1 VAVFVGSVAL
11 FVLARSAEVPSS
23 WNAGL
28 TTVGLLGSG
37 LFLVFPLVGALIAS
51 RRPENPIGWLCL
63 ADGFLWMITD
73 MLDYYSVYGVARS
86 GSVPFAVVV
95 AGINNWLWVPA
106 VGLLGTYL
114 LLLFPDGKLPSR
126 RWRPLAW
133 LSGAVLVLA
142 SLAVMLAPGPLENLG
157 GCATPS
163 GSRQP
168 PG

>member
-1 VAVFVGSVAL
+1 M
-11 FVLARSAEVPSS
+11 
-23 WNAGL
+23 
-28 TTVGLLGSG
+28 
-37 LFLVFPLVGALIAS
+37 LIGVS
-51 RRPENPIGWLCL
+51 DFYG
-63 ADGFLWMITD
+63 
-73 MLDYYSVYGVARS
+73 VYGVAQP
-86 GSVPFAVVV
+86 GSVPFPVVV

-114 LLLFPDGKLPSR
+114 LLLFPDGRLPSR

-142 SLAVMLAPGPLENLG
+142 SVGVMVSPGPLQGLG

-163 GSRQP
+163 GWKDD